1 MRSRNCAHTQSSM
14 SSSRRALLDGTG
26 YRGKDVVGIR
36 ANQPN
41 SADNNDQN
49 HSQHNSVLSD
59 VLPAIVVPQLAHH
72 ALHDFAFTA
81 NQYWLKAHWF
91 GGILFQTT
99 ARLGTWLALP

>member
-1 MRSRNCAHTQSSM
+1 M
-14 SSSRRALLDGTG
+14 SSSRLALLDGTG

-36 ANQPN
+36 ANQSN

-59 VLPAIVVPQLAHH
+59 VLPAIVVPQLAYH
-72 ALHDFAFTA
+72 ALHDFAFTL
-81 NQYWLKAHWF
+81 NQYWLKAHWS